1 MRASDGATRRL
12 PLTLQRRRIASA
24 LIGRF
29 GDAVDVGAVLDNVDP
44 TLTFGENVECV
55 ERAMG
60 CALRD
65 PRDPAPGDLRA
76 IRAMAEDYGERCDF
90 DRLSADL
97 PNLTRRQAE
106 RWASLY
112 AAWGA

>member
-1 MRASDGATRRL
+1 MRARDGAARRL
-12 PLTLQRRRIASA
+12 PLSLQRRRIGAA

-29 GDAVDVGAVLDNVDP
+29 GDAADVAAVLDNVDP
-44 TLTFGENVECV
+44 ALTFGENVECV
-55 ERAMG
+55 ERALG

-65 PRDPAPGDLRA
+65 PRDPTPGDLRA
-76 IRAMAEDYGERCDF
+76 IRAAAEDYGERCDF

-112 AAWGA
+112 AVWGA